1 MRRLE
6 TLQWF
11 GLLGAPLAWMVQH
24 VVGIES
30 ALGRCNPA
38 RLGLS
43 VHAWQ
48 LTAMGLAAAV
58 ILAAEAAAWA
68 AFSATRDVSWEGDP
82 PRGRIHFLSTAALV
96 LGPIFLTLV
105 LLSGLGAAAHGACSS

>member
-6 TLQWF
+6 TLPWF
-11 GLLGAPLAWMVQH
+11 GLLGAPLAWAIQH
-24 VVGIES
+24 VVGVEVV
-30 ALGRCNPA
+30 LGRCNPA
-38 RLGLS
+38 RLGVP

-48 LTAMGLAAAV
+48 LTTMGVAIAV
-58 ILAAEAAAWA
+58 ILAAEAAAWL
-68 AFSATRDVSWEGDP
+68 AFAATRDVSWEGDP
-82 PRGRIHFLSTAALV
+82 PRGRVHFLSTAALL

>member
-6 TLQWF
+6 ALQWF
-11 GLLGAPLAWMVQH
+11 GLLGGPAAWAVEHVLGVQ
-24 VVGIES
+24 VV
-30 ALGRCNPA
+30 LGHCDPA

-43 VHAWQ
+43 THAWQ

-58 ILAAEAAAWA
+58 VVAAEAAAWL
-68 AFSATRDVSWEGDP
+68 AFSATSDVDWEGDP
-82 PRGRIHFLSTAALV
+82 PRGRIRFLSTAALV

-105 LLSGLGAAAHGACSS
+105 LLSGLGAGAHQGCSA

>member
-6 TLQWF
+6 ALQWF
-11 GLLGAPLAWMVQH
+11 GLLGGPAAWAVQH
-24 VVGIES
+24 VIGIEVVL
-30 ALGRCNPA
+30 ARCNPA
-38 RLGLS
+38 RLGVS

-48 LTAMGLAAAV
+48 LAATGAAAAV
-58 ILAAEAAAWA
+58 VVAAEVAAWL

-82 PRGRIHFLSTAALV
+82 PRGRIRFLSTAALL

-105 LLSGLGAAAHGACSS
+105 LLNGIGAVSHGACSA